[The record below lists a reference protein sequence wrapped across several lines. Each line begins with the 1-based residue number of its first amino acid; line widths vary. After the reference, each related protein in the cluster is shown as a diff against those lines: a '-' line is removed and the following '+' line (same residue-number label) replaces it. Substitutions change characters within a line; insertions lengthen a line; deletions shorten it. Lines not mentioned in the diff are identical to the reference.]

1 MSKKIE
7 MTKRETEFF
16 NEMKKLSKIANQRIV
31 RLERLT
37 NVKEPFAVKQLAD
50 KLSTDTLKAWTEKGR
65 VGVKKGLSELQMKAI
80 IKATNEFLSKNSIST
95 QRQAKAYQEKES
107 VKARK
112 KLSIQQ
118 AQTEY
123 QLKKNYKWIYDYMTP
138 SEYWGGFV
146 KEAKDSSWNKEKFT
160 DEILSYITNA
170 TIDDEL
176 IRDIEHLYDYSMEG
190 V

>member
-7 MTKRETEFF
+7 MTKREQELF
-16 NEMKKLSKIANQRIV
+16 NEMKKLSKRANQRIV

-50 KLSTDTLKAWTEKGR
+50 KLSADTLKVWTEKGR
-65 VGVKKGLSELQMKAI
+65 VGAKKGLTELQMKAI

-95 QRQAKAYQEKES
+95 QAQAKAYQEKVS
-107 VKARK
+107 LKAGK
-112 KLSIQQ
+112 KLTIEQ
-118 AQTEY
+118 AETEY
-123 QLKKNYKWIYDYMTP
+123 QLKKNYEWIYEYMTP

-146 KEAKDSSWNKEKFT
+146 KEAKDSRWNREEFT
-160 DEILSYITNA
+160 DELLSYITNA

-176 IRDIEHLYDYSMEG
+176 ISDIEHLYDYSMEG